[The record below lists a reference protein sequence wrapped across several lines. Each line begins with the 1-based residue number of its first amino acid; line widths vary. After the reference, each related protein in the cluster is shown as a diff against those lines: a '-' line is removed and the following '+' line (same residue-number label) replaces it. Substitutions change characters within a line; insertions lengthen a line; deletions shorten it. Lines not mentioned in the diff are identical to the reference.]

1 MMRSI
6 HKPDLSAVALA
17 AAVAAAATAL
27 AGFVGLG
34 SAPVLAI
41 VLGLCLGAVVG
52 PRAQLRVGLKFAAS
66 VPLRAAVVVLGAELP
81 LGVVIAQGGRSLPG
95 ILITLLGG
103 LAVGRLLGRRLG
115 IARRLRTLVT
125 VGTSICG
132 ASAIAAVTPVI
143 DADETEVGYSVAT
156 IFLFNIAAVLIFPLL
171 GHALGMS
178 QHRFGAFA
186 GTAVNDLSSVVA
198 AASIYGGA
206 SLHTAVIV
214 KLTRTL
220 MIVPVCA
227 YLARGMRRPR
237 AEHPNPSLPIR
248 VLESTEGAMASVPT
262 FLLGFLA
269 LAALRGI
276 GVIPATAAGAVSH
289 LATWLITLALAA
301 VGLSVDI
308 PELRRT
314 GVRPIALG
322 AGLWV
327 TVSLLAL
334 GCQAIGLL

>member
-1 MMRSI
+1 MDRSTRVSRL
-6 HKPDLSAVALA
+6 PGLALAVAIA
-17 AAVAAAATAL
+17 GAATAL
-27 AGFVGLG
+27 ATVMGLG
-34 SAPVLAI
+34 SGPVLAI
-41 VLGLCLGAVVG
+41 ALGLLVGAAVG
-52 PRAQLRVGLKFAAS
+52 PKNRLQAGLKFTSS

-81 LGVVIAQGGRSLPG
+81 VGVVVAQGGRSLPG

-103 LAVGRLLGRRLG
+103 LAAGALLGTRLG
-115 IARRLRTLVT
+115 VTRRLRTLVS

-132 ASAIAAVTPVI
+132 AAAIAAVTPVI

-156 IFLFNIAAVLIFPLL
+156 IFLFNVAAVLVFPLL
-171 GHALGMS
+171 GHALGLS

-198 AASIYGGA
+198 AASIYGAA

-220 MIVPVCA
+220 MIIPVCA
-227 YLARGMRRPR
+227 YLMHRCSGKANPTSDTRIQAR
-237 AEHPNPSLPIR
+237 ALASVEAVVASLP
-248 VLESTEGAMASVPT
+248 P
-262 FLLGFLA
+262 FLLGFVA

-276 GVIPATAAGAVSH
+276 GVIPAAAAGAISH

-308 PELRRT
+308 AELRRAGT
-314 GVRPIALG
+314 RPVVLG
-322 AGLWV
+322 AMLWV